1 MLDVW
6 FADDATETH
15 RRRAK
20 GKGAAMSFLKS
31 VTALAGLVWITGF
44 APSAAAQLAASDT
57 VTFFRPQGAPFSF
70 TLFEETE
77 GVATFTLIAGVA
89 PTGIAALFGSYTVL
103 TEPDGTISDVFGVVP
118 VDTIGPVNFA
128 FFSDSETGSTTVPS
142 QFINPA
148 GDTPIILPEG
158 NGGPFDVTNYLNPVL
173 QDLGVTATFHSD
185 AEPSVPE
192 PATLALVGMA
202 LAAFGMARRKR
213 A

>member
-44 APSAAAQLAASDT
+44 APSAAAQLVVSDI
-57 VTFFRPQGAPFSF
+57 VTFSSIFGGGVTFVFS
-70 TLFEETE
+70 EATE
-77 GVATFTLIAGVA
+77 GFVVLRNIAEVA
-89 PTGIAALFGSYTVL
+89 PTGDAAQYGNYTVL

-118 VDTIGPVNFA
+118 VDSSGAFNFA

-148 GDTPIILPEG
+148 GGTPIILPEG
-158 NGGPFDVTNYLNPVL
+158 NGGPFDVTNYLSPVL
-173 QDLGVTATFHSD
+173 QDLGITATFQSD

-202 LAAFGMARRKR
+202 LAAVGFARRKR
-213 A
+213 G